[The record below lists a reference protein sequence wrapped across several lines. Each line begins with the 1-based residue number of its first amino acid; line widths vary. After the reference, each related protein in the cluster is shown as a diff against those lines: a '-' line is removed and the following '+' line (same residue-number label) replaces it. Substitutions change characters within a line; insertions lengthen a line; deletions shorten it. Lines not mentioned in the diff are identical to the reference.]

1 MLNLRLLQETI
12 RENKRLW
19 LICTALLTAG
29 MLVCEAVYGT
39 DAGEKLWQFFS
50 VIPGMT
56 GEISQNDAS
65 LTGYLGSCMFGAW
78 FLMIPAVY
86 SAVAAVRM
94 AAGKMEDG
102 SFAGLVSILGNRHKI
117 CFTQDYWMGTSLL
130 AMFVSTGILGILGGI
145 VLAGYELEIAQYL
158 LLNLGMFCFQLMLGG
173 FFMMISFLLKKGR
186 KAALAVGGFLIVEY
200 LLYALSDLNG
210 LSAAGYLSV
219 FSAFRPE
226 EILLGG
232 AVLWW
237 KLPLWLAAGLLFYKA
252 GSVVAARMDIP
263 S

>member
-56 GEISQNDAS
+56 GEISQNDTS

-158 LLNLGMFCFQLMLGG
+158 LLNLGIYKVQVRVR
-173 FFMMISFLLKKGR
+173 I
-186 KAALAVGGFLIVEY
+186 I
-200 LLYALSDLNG
+200 
-210 LSAAGYLSV
+210 LSV

-252 GSVVAARMDIP
+252 GSVAAARMDIP

>member
-1 MLNLRLLQETI
+1 
-12 RENKRLW
+12 
-19 LICTALLTAG
+19 
-29 MLVCEAVYGT
+29 
-39 DAGEKLWQFFS
+39 
-50 VIPGMT
+50 MT

-200 LLYALSDLNG
+200 LLYAFKRSQWTVCVRVSVRFFCISPGGNPSWRGSTVVEAAAVAGCWSAVLQSRKRGGSQNGHSFLN
-210 LSAAGYLSV
+210 SYAAG
-219 FSAFRPE
+219 
-226 EILLGG
+226 
-232 AVLWW
+232 
-237 KLPLWLAAGLLFYKA
+237 
-252 GSVVAARMDIP
+252 
-263 S
+263 